1 MKPIKDKEYL
11 CIENLPGFNKEKFYI
26 CTGSNTFKEFPNF
39 GEELSDEEYE
49 EQFPIELKKMP
60 EIELNLNDMEFED
73 CFINTDDVKYTLSP
87 KGCFYAVMNH
97 DFTDE
102 DIERIWNIFDYRI
115 QKFFNKSKFSRLIDN
130 IFGINPKEIFSTTI
144 RGIRPD
150 MNIHQIS
157 FLYDDF
163 VKTMKQHE
171 NI

>member
-1 MKPIKDKEYL
+1 MTPIKDKEYL
-11 CIENLPGFNKEKFYI
+11 CIKDISEFKKENFYI
-26 CTGSNTFKEFPNF
+26 CTGPNTFKKTPDFIAD
-39 GEELSDEEYE
+39 LSDEDYE
-49 EQFPIELKKMP
+49 KYFSEELDKLP
-60 EIELNLNDMEFED
+60 NIELNLEGKDFDEYFMD
-73 CFINTDDVKYTLSP
+73 ADDVRYTLSP
-87 KGCFYAVMNH
+87 KGCFYAVMDK

-102 DIERIWNIFDYRI
+102 DIERIWNVFDYRI
-115 QKFFNKSKFSRLIDN
+115 QKFANKSKFSRLIDN

-163 VKTMKQHE
+163 VKTMKLHE